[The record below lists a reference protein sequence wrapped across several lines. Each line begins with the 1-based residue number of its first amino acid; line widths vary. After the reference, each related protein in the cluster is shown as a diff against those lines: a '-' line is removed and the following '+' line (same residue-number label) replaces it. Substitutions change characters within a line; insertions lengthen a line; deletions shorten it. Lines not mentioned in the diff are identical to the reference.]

1 MRGCRSWFG
10 IGRVL
15 GALVLGAAF
24 VTAGAASAVQF
35 DLPADA
41 SADARLHSLSSG
53 QPGAEWFTEG
63 VGVSGQ
69 VQYTSGTQLLELDA
83 DLTDLNYFDP
93 NDGGCATDA
102 GSNCN
107 VNFAT
112 PLDLAADASLHSLV
126 VNPLGGGFFELIVNF
141 ETTGGTD
148 ITLTDP
154 TDTTVL
160 FSASWQAG
168 SFLSQTTTGLSASAI
183 YDANTATVLGDLT
196 VIGFA
201 NVTSGSYAQLFD
213 SGAGSDLGI
222 NLGEFF
228 DFAPTLNSLAAGI
241 IANGTLASFMAEGQG
256 QIFRVT
262 AGDFVPEP
270 QPAVLVGAMLLAGLL
285 WRRRG

>member
-1 MRGCRSWFG
+1 
-10 IGRVL
+10 VL
-15 GALVLGAAF
+15 AVAAAF
-24 VTAGAASAVQF
+24 VMTGGAASAVQF
-35 DLPADA
+35 ELPTDA

-63 VGVSGQ
+63 VGVAGQ
-69 VQYTSGTQLLELDA
+69 VTYDSGTELLQFDA

-93 NDGGCATDA
+93 NDGTCATDV

-107 VNFAT
+107 INFTTALDLSADAMLDGITVNF
-112 PLDLAADASLHSLV
+112 
-126 VNPLGGGFFELIVNF
+126 LGGTFFELIVDF
-141 ETTGGTD
+141 ASTGGTD

-154 TDTTVL
+154 TDSTVL
-160 FSASWQAG
+160 FSANWQAG
-168 SFLSQTTTGLSASAI
+168 SFLGESTTGLTASAV
-183 YDANTATVLGDLT
+183 YDSNTASVVGQVS

-222 NLGEFF
+222 NIAQFF
-228 DFAPTLNSLAAGI
+228 DFVPTLDALAAGI
-241 IANGTLASFMAEGQG
+241 VGSNTLASFTAEGQG

-270 QPAVLVGAMLLAGLL
+270 GAALLVGVTLIAGAL
-285 WRRRG
+285 WRRSA